1 MSTSNLVFVT
11 QPKFSIRQVVGA
23 SFFLLAGLLSV
34 VSLVILL
41 TLGTRF
47 FDLGFANVI
56 YSFLMPMVGI
66 GLGVIGFRVQKQVR
80 IALYSIIPLVLF
92 VLLPVILP
100 ALAITMKIQLP
111 SLAVA
116 TPVVGSLGFLIWFS
130 FLFGCI
136 LMLLGAHENSWRHLV
151 AWICVLFAIFPL
163 YLVILSAFST
173 SPGLQSTSLIPRS
186 FVWDNFA
193 ILFTDPTV
201 PYMRWMLNSAIIA
214 GSVSLASVAIGAASA
229 FGFSRL
235 RFKGKRTG
243 LQALLLIQMFPS
255 VLALSAIYVIME
267 RVHVFAP
274 EWGLGTAGGLVLVY
288 LGGSMGV
295 NIWLMKGFVDSI
307 PLELDEAAKVDG
319 ASAMQTYWQIFLPLA
334 RPILAIVTLLS
345 FIGLFNEYVMARLF
359 LPDVNSR
366 TVAVGL
372 QFFIGGQ
379 YSAYWGPFAAGSLL
393 ASVPIIIVFM
403 SLQRYIIGGLTAG
416 SVKG

>member
-1 MSTSNLVFVT
+1 MI
-11 QPKFSIRQVVGA
+11 K
-23 SFFLLAGLLSV
+23 
-34 VSLVILL
+34 
-41 TLGTRF
+41 
-47 FDLGFANVI
+47 
-56 YSFLMPMVGI
+56 
-66 GLGVIGFRVQKQVR
+66 
-80 IALYSIIPLVLF
+80 
-92 VLLPVILP
+92 
-100 ALAITMKIQLP
+100 
-111 SLAVA
+111 VA
-116 TPVVGSLGFLIWFS
+116 HWLKT
-130 FLFGCI
+130 
-136 LMLLGAHENSWRHLV
+136 NSWRHFV
-151 AWICVLFAIFPL
+151 AIACCVFAIFPL
-163 YLVILSAFST
+163 YLVVLSAFNSSPSLQAT
-173 SPGLQSTSLIPRS
+173 SFIPRT
-186 FVWDNFA
+186 FVWDNFSV
-193 ILFTDPTV
+193 LFTDPTV
-201 PYMRWMLNSAIIA
+201 PYMRWMMNSAIVA
-214 GSVSLASVAIGAASA
+214 GSVSLLSVAIGAASA

-274 EWGLGTAGGLVLVY
+274 DWGLGTAGGLVLVY

-319 ASAMQTYWQIFLPLA
+319 ATAMQTYWQIFLPLA
-334 RPILAIVTLLS
+334 TPILAVVTLLS

-359 LPDVNSR
+359 LPDVGSR

-393 ASVPIIIVFM
+393 ASIPIIAVFM